1 MTVAKRTPL
10 AGAAAPRPN
19 RPLDDLQPF
28 RQGRSEIEGIA
39 APIKLSANE
48 SHLGPSPL
56 ALEAYHDAA
65 AELACYPDGSQYALR
80 TAIAAVHG
88 LDAERIVC
96 GNGSDELLQLL
107 IRAYVQPG
115 DDVVFS
121 RYSFAM
127 AMIHARAQGAH
138 LLIADEP
145 QLRPDAEQLLAAVT
159 PRTRMV
165 FLASPNNPVGQY
177 IPRAELL
184 ELHRRLPPDVVLIVD
199 GAYAEYVGADDYD
212 PGTAVVNAG
221 TNAVMTRTFSK
232 LYGLAGARIGWC
244 YAPGNVVD
252 AIQRIRTPF
261 NATGPSMAAA
271 AAAVRD
277 VAYAAYVRDY
287 NRREL
292 DAIAVRVA
300 ALLPGVEFVPSAAN
314 FYLLRFVAPTL
325 SPEAACAALERS
337 GIIPRPVAAGG
348 PARCLRITVGL
359 THENDAVLHVLQE
372 YVARATAE

>member
-1 MTVAKRTPL
+1 MNMAKRSSIV
-10 AGAAAPRPN
+10 GAAAPRPN

-28 RQGRSEIEGIA
+28 KQGRGEIEGVA

-56 ALEAYHDAA
+56 ALQAYHDAG

-80 TAIAAVHG
+80 SAIAAVHG
-88 LDAERIVC
+88 LDADRIVC

-138 LLIADEP
+138 LVIADEP

-159 PRTRMV
+159 SRTRMV

-177 IPRAELL
+177 IPRAELQ
-184 ELHRRLPPDVVLIVD
+184 ELHRRLPSDVVLIVD
-199 GAYAEYVGADDYD
+199 SAYAEYVDADDFD
-212 PGTAVVNAG
+212 AGATVVEAG
-221 TNAVMTRTFSK
+221 PNAVMTRTFSK

-244 YAPGNVVD
+244 YAPANVID

-271 AAAVRD
+271 TAAVRD
-277 VAYAAYVRDY
+277 VAYADYVRSY
-287 NRREL
+287 NRQEL
-292 DAIAVRVA
+292 DAIAQRVSTQ
-300 ALLPGVEFVPSAAN
+300 LPGVEFVPSAAN
-314 FYLLRFVAPTL
+314 FYLLRFVAQAL
-325 SPEAACAALERS
+325 SPEGAAAALERQ

-348 PARCLRITVGL
+348 PGRCLRITVGL
-359 THENDAVLHVLQE
+359 QHENDAVLRVLRE